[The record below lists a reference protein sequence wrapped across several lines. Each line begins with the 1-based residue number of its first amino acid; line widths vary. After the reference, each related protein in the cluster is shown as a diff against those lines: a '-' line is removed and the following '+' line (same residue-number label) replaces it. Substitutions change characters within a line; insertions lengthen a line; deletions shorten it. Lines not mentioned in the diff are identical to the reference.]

1 MKEIIKIKEDKYIIL
16 YLPKVV
22 NLETFSNLS
31 ETVFKK
37 SKDLDRLPIILYIE
51 DSVLNLRISDIVI
64 FVNNN
69 SVINSIDSKFT
80 KFAIVSKNK
89 NFKNILQMFEISL
102 KNIGFSRVETFS
114 DLEQAIQWIGN
125 R

>member
-1 MKEIIKIKEDKYIIL
+1 MKEIIKINEDKYIIL